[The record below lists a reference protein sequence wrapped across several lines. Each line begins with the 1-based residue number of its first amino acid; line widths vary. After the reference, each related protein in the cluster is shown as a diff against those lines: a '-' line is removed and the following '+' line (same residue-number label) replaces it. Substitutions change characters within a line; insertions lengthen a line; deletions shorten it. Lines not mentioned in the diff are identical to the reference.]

1 MTTHGSDISAK
12 QLMISLME
20 GEDFPVP
27 EIDFNGPEFDIPGGV
42 DSELYKQIKR
52 LTNEDLTTGI
62 VDGPGTFDAL
72 MTGFKAH
79 LKEEYQANRIS
90 GAEYT
95 KAFIALTESAMGNAV
110 QYLLGRDSAY
120 WQAVTAQVGAITA
133 RVNLATAKVNYI
145 SVLMEALHAR
155 ANYALTKLK
164 LATEDMNYAT
174 GQYQLQNIL
183 PQQKLLLEEQT
194 EAQRAQTQDVRLDGA
209 TVVGVLGKQK
219 DLYSQQ
225 ITSYKRDAELK
236 AAKVFA
242 DAWTV
247 MKTIDEGLLPPNAFQ
262 NSNLDIILGNIASNN
277 ELDN

>member
-42 DSELYKQIKR
+42 DSELYKQINR

-133 RVNLATAKVNYI
+133 RVNLATAKVNYV

-247 MKTIDEGLLPPNAFQ
+247 MKTIDEGLLPPNAFR

>member
-1 MTTHGSDISAK
+1 MATNGSDVSAK

-20 GEDFPVP
+20 GEDFSFP
-27 EIDFNGPEFDIPGGV
+27 EINLDGPEFDLPAGT
-42 DSELYKQIKR
+42 DSELYKQVSR
-52 LTNEDLTTGI
+52 LSNEDLTTGI
-62 VDGPGTFDAL
+62 IDGPGTFDAL
-72 MTGFKAH
+72 MTGFKTH

-110 QYLLGRDSAY
+110 QFLLGRDSAY
-120 WQAVTAQVGAITA
+120 WQAVTAQAAAITA
-133 RVNLATAKVNYI
+133 RVNLAAAKMQY
-145 SVLMEALHAR
+145 SALLMEALHTR

-164 LATEDMNYAT
+164 LATEDMTYAT
-174 GQYQLQNIL
+174 GNFQLQEIL
-183 PQQKLLLEEQT
+183 PQQKLLLQEQT
-194 EAQRAQTQDVRLDGA
+194 EAQRAQTADIRMDGD
-209 TVVGVLGKQK
+209 TVLGVLGKQK

-247 MKTIDEGLLPPNAFQ
+247 MKTIDEGLLPPTAFA
-262 NSNLDIILGNIASNN
+262 NSNLDVILGNISHNN